1 MLTPVAP
8 PGRSVSVLSIGRLL
22 FGMLVLPRMPLVVLL
37 LLCLLLQSCV
47 ALRIFWLE
55 VAFCVFLCGIIFAH
69 ICWLS
74 FRTAT
79 FKKNVLENI
88 WPFPVVILV
97 RVLSPQIGF
106 GVCVRSVPSNRKLF
120 SQPQFPVLRPSL
132 NPVGK
137 KNHVYR
143 STKATPLLKPD
154 TSTIEWLL
162 EKSKSFP

>member
-8 PGRSVSVLSIGRLL
+8 PGRSVSVLSIGHLL

-120 SQPQFPVLRPSL
+120 SCSASVFKPSWKKKPCL
-132 NPVGK
+132 SVNEGYAAIKTGHVYHRVAVGK
-137 KNHVYR
+137 KQII
-143 STKATPLLKPD
+143 PLIP
-154 TSTIEWLL
+154 
-162 EKSKSFP
+162 